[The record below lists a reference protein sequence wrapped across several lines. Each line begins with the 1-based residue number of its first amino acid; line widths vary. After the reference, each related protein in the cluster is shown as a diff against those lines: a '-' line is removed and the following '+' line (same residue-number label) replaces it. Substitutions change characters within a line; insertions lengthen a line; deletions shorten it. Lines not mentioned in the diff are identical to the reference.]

1 MNLTFHDRGVWKWS
15 PYLSF
20 MAMSIG
26 KKWTNLTI
34 FGQEMLEENQLEQV
48 GWWKIQK
55 IYGYPWE
62 KYPLWWWYGRQ
73 LWISRKKHSFHFYQH
88 THFFYSQVLMEK
100 LNRESIEAFFFF
112 GWRGFCGS
120 CKRSMVLHH
129 KPWGFLG
136 PILGISSEKPWDNRI
151 SPRWTIAGGTWAQ
164 LQATDFDVKSR
175 VSCFDPYPYVL
186 QFLQQWCTLHC
197 DELMNHHPCFW
208 EHHLHMWN
216 VSLLPSLHILAGKRK
231 RPQKRVVIV
240 IPTLSSKKLRP

>member
-1 MNLTFHDRGVWKWS
+1 MEDNFGYPEKNIAST
-15 PYLSF
+15 
-20 MAMSIG
+20 SIN
-26 KKWTNLTI
+26 THI
-34 FGQEMLEENQLEQV
+34 FSTARS
-48 GWWKIQK
+48 WWKS
-55 IYGYPWE
+55 WTAN
-62 KYPLWWWYGRQ
+62 PLR
-73 LWISRKKHSFHFYQH
+73 R
-88 THFFYSQVLMEK
+88 
-100 LNRESIEAFFFF
+100 FFFF